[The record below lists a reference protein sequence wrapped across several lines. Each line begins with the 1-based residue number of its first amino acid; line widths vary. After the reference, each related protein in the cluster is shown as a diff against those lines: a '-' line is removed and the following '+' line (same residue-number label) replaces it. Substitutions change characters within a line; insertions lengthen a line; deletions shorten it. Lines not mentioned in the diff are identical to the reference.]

1 MTQKTSPTR
10 PADIYLRFLNLVDAL
25 RTLPTLGPL
34 DAREERVLAVVAR
47 ARQSDERLSVRD
59 LMAQEQLG
67 APATI
72 HARVTAMRKKGWL
85 ILADTDDT
93 RRKQVDLTPA
103 ALAYFDELSGLLV
116 KAAEGR

>member
-1 MTQKTSPTR
+1 MDSLKTPAR
-10 PADIYLRFLNLVDAL
+10 PADIYLRFLNLMDAL
-25 RTLPTLGPL
+25 HTLPTLGPL
-34 DAREERVLAVVAR
+34 DPLEERVLAVVAR
-47 ARQSDERLSVRD
+47 ARQTQERLSVRD

-85 ILADTDDT
+85 LADTDDS

-103 ALAYFDELSGLLV
+103 ALAYFDELSGLMV

>member
-1 MTQKTSPTR
+1 MDDLKPTR
-10 PADIYLRFLNLVDAL
+10 PADMYLRFLNLMDAL

-34 DAREERVLAVVAR
+34 DPLEERVLAVVAR
-47 ARQSDERLSVRD
+47 SRQTQVRLSVRD
-59 LMAQEQLG
+59 LMAQDQLG

-85 ILADTDDT
+85 LLASTYDS

-103 ALAYFDELSGLLV
+103 ALAYFDELSGLML
-116 KAAEGR
+116 KAAEGK